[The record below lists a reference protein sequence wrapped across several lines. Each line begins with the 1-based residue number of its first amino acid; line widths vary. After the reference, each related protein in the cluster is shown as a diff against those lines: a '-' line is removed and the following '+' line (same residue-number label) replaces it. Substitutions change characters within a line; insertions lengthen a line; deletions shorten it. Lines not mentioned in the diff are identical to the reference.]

1 MDEIAL
7 HELKELFVNWRSIDD
22 ENDENIWTQ
31 KIASLMSF
39 SYLNSN
45 VFQKVMSSIGSLLH
59 SCPLQP
65 NNAIEFP
72 QTVDLDA
79 DQHFPNTSEMFI
91 ESAAYFILDPMHRIS
106 AVDGLT
112 ISSWINLRDMESN
125 SRFHVCSIG
134 TTKLFA
140 TMHVHPRKNYV
151 MARVFYQDKLVGTI
165 KWVNAFRIP
174 NKWVN
179 FVFGLCISDCRIKMM
194 FMFDSRLRTASYVC
208 QEYRIDQTSFA
219 VSFGCVAKEEKPLV
233 VYDLTSVFGFKDSA
247 ILLRSMGCARD
258 SLTNC
263 ALKTSDYS
271 FLDCLTK
278 ALFRSKTELH
288 KLFENPAVVVDKVQR
303 SLLFSINGFNF
314 HSYGL
319 SVVQRG
325 ADIEKLQGAKETLLF
340 TLTQEIQINTRC
352 AMTSHTPN
360 RLDQA
365 LQTIGYVKLF
375 IFAYALSVDRAYDAM
390 AQFEALQ
397 TLISAL
403 KRDPMAH
410 RVFLEM
416 DGPVLIARILGSKS
430 AQITDEIFALL
441 MNCVFSNLESESNG
455 KIAISSCTA
464 IVEPALLSTLASS
477 SWLWKNERFRFWPQF
492 ITLIGDSIQKPC
504 VLKQIKKFNLHQL
517 EMIHFL
523 TTLLNVLL
531 EIRVSIDCFA
541 NELLGNEE
549 NATLKLAKT
558 LNSIVRTLLGAPLN
572 LNQFTAFWHY
582 LQLSHPPA
590 DIMIDRQISGR
601 LDWIHPGSIP
611 TNSEA
616 VQFET
621 SELSEFFNQLSDKHP
636 KEKICEKMQQT
647 NSIIAVRD
655 EFVGTPKCRKNST
668 PRKKSTTTFEQKDVA
683 EEIGLF
689 DGDEIVSRYDL
700 PDDIPPHEH
709 WLVHSRAMFLELMAE
724 IVWTCEDSAMAV
736 IQLDVI
742 CWNSILVLLTNQK
755 YLRIR
760 SLIVSLLKNFLL
772 RCEEK
777 YQNSF
782 ALQHGFVFLSNEI
795 RKHQLDA
802 LTVDALFSMTCGEPV
817 TIFHGLDNQHLH
829 SIVYDK
835 FKILSLYA
843 LFTSLEQSVD
853 DSLMF
858 WSICSTLQKM
868 FSGDNAPRLAF
879 FEMGLTNSMIK
890 VLNTMCSRKDG
901 VLGYCEDFVWLC
913 LIADH
918 QKSNER
924 KVRTSS
930 TNSEGN
936 SSTETDSSIFS
947 PQLPLTVAPSTALR
961 RMLCHLLF
969 AWIDS
974 IRSVVGDPLSL
985 TNNIYGHSYGRTRDS
1000 SEFEL
1005 LYGESEWS
1013 YESINRM
1020 LNDFQFTNWFA
1031 GLDRRKGGEQAK
1043 KQQRD
1048 FASVEELSERLL
1060 FAFERTNSVFI
1071 FLRPSN
1077 KVSDEEE
1084 SLFDLH
1090 LELLHSSWKSK
1101 YNMKSD
1107 EWTYILVACKNRA
1120 VSLLGALVAFVMYPA
1135 RQKIMIKQKDM
1146 QMSAVDQSWAL
1157 IRRLRL
1163 AQLLASELPLNRLS
1177 LVGLVETNLDYQYAL
1192 KVAIHEL
1199 AFLFTKQEE
1208 VVVSEFD
1215 DDLEKLGRFLKS
1227 IQINSPLAILT
1238 PMEIAS
1244 LAKDEELLVQ
1254 LYQEKELEF
1263 HRYLQAKAAA
1273 IQSGEHA
1280 FLSVIADKATRLTCE
1295 LAEIQSPWRRK
1306 LLQWKK
1312 GMESAL
1318 AKTSETISHL
1328 MRELCHPQAVFYD
1341 HRTWP
1346 CGFALDTTENVKRE
1360 RRRLK
1365 PSYYNFPAKFLRGS
1379 NRLTDVD
1386 EGTCPLGNLLEGSL
1400 SRSALE
1406 RVEANSQIRRSLSVT
1421 LIRTAFE
1428 CSGEMVMSDSK
1439 LFFLGDIAKS
1449 TQHRRMLLDHL
1460 ISLSYAGLFVDR
1472 EAQLQTAQKMWR
1484 KGHITNFDYLMIL
1497 NKLAGRSFNDLMQ
1510 YPVFPF
1516 ILANYKSDFLDFTST
1531 QTFRDLSRPM
1541 AIQDRSMEPTYV
1553 RMYNSLV
1560 EECSRS
1566 SSEHGGFP
1574 SVHMGAYHYGS
1585 HYSNTGIVAYFMVRV
1600 LPYTNVALEYQDNN
1614 FDIPDRLF
1622 NSIQNTWRL
1631 SSSES
1636 TTDFKELIPEF
1647 FFFPEMFENRE
1658 RLELGFRQQGQ
1669 QVDGVNLPPWVPDG
1683 NARLFCLIHR
1693 QALESTVV
1701 TVGLPEWIDLIFGY
1715 KQQGEAAARAVNLFH
1730 PSTYRGRDLESEGS
1744 GDELYVNA
1752 VRTMIRTYGQMPLQ
1766 LFAAPH
1772 LPHFTASRSSLHQVQ
1787 NQLLPSVRGI
1797 RWGDFV
1803 GSPDTDDRLST
1814 APTCVFQLEENEK
1827 IDYLTALNH
1836 DGGVVCYGMLDSTT
1850 LIVKYK
1856 SDREDA
1862 LRRNFELALT
1872 AAISW
1877 RFPDR
1882 ILRIKLIQIDDSLWV
1897 NLLDL
1902 RSLTVTKIAFSP
1914 SNDTL
1919 YIGFTN
1925 GLIRVYTLTYRPE
1938 TSELFAHKST
1948 ISSLNISDNFHVLL
1962 STSLDSNICLWDTN
1976 RLEFVRRLEPTQ
1988 PVKPVDEVVTLSCI
2002 SSISCEIALVFE
2014 SEIGSRVSL
2023 YTVNGDVIGNHREDQ
2038 KITSIAMTGIDE
2050 GTGVN
2055 CIFLGLERSGIRV
2068 LEMWTLST
2076 IRLISGPDF
2085 YQSPVVREQDEDL
2098 ENISGSLHTLKNMSH
2113 QIGNELQDQS
2123 DLLDDLES
2131 TMHRTENRMDGRF
2144 GNQFE
2149 TFLGTLNFAKELNR
2163 TLVLPPFLEYPFGS
2177 TVANIVAFKSVFDV
2191 EPILE
2196 FHRVVTMDEF
2206 MKTLANEIWP
2216 EKERKVLCWAPRE
2229 SYKTEN
2235 SGKSCHAKEGNPY
2248 GPFWNHFSVDFVD
2261 DLYFGQIGYDV
2272 SNPQVVRQWKAKYP
2286 STSFP
2291 VLAFSSAPVDFPIL
2305 PNNRHIQRYFRWS
2318 KHIRDEAEEF
2328 VKLHLRRP
2336 FIGIH
2341 LRNGENACK
2350 HIDSY
2355 EHFFASAQC
2364 TGDDFEFGRPSKEL
2378 CFPSQ
2383 DQVIED
2389 IGEEIRRHDAKSVY
2403 VSSDNDFMLG
2413 TFHQS
2418 FNKTIGF
2425 RKLRNDNPYL
2435 SLAILDLADHLIAN
2449 CVSTF
2454 SGFAVRQRRFGL
2466 NQQYRSH
2473 SFFGFRETP
2482 VKKIEAKV
2490 DVKETTLR
2498 DEL

>member
-1 MDEIAL
+1 
-7 HELKELFVNWRSIDD
+7 
-22 ENDENIWTQ
+22 
-31 KIASLMSF
+31 
-39 SYLNSN
+39 
-45 VFQKVMSSIGSLLH
+45 
-59 SCPLQP
+59 
-65 NNAIEFP
+65 
-72 QTVDLDA
+72 
-79 DQHFPNTSEMFI
+79 MFI
-91 ESAAYFILDPMHRIS
+91 ESAAYFILDPMHRIT

-112 ISSWINLRDMESN
+112 ISSWINLRDTE
-125 SRFHVCSIG
+125 
-134 TTKLFA
+134 
-140 TMHVHPRKNYV
+140 
-151 MARVFYQDKLVGTI
+151 
-165 KWVNAFRIP
+165 
-174 NKWVN
+174 
-179 FVFGLCISDCRIKMM
+179 

-208 QEYRIDQTSFA
+208 QEYRVDQTSFA
-219 VSFGCVAKEEKPLV
+219 VSFGCVSKENNPVV
-233 VYDLTSVFGFKDSA
+233 VYDLTSVFGFKGILSTDSA

-278 ALFRSKTELH
+278 ALFRSKAELH

-303 SLLFSINGFNF
+303 SLLFSVNGFNF

-340 TLTQEIQINTRC
+340 TSTQEIQINARC
-352 AMTSHTPN
+352 AMISHTPN
-360 RLDQA
+360 RLDQS

-375 IFAYALSVDRAYDAM
+375 IFCLRTDRAYDAM

-477 SWLWKNERFRFWPQF
+477 SWLWKSERFRFWPQF

-517 EMIHFL
+517 EMVHFL

-531 EIRVSIDCFA
+531 EIRVSVDCFA
-541 NELLGNEE
+541 NELIGNEE

-601 LDWIHPGSIP
+601 LDWIQPDSIP
-611 TNSEA
+611 TSSEA

-621 SELSEFFNQLSDKHP
+621 SQLSEFFNHLSDKHP
-636 KEKICEKMQQT
+636 KERICEKMQQT

-668 PRKKSTTTFEQKDVA
+668 PRKKVRSTTTFEQKDVA

-689 DGDEIVSRYDL
+689 DGDEIVSRYEL
-700 PDDIPPHEH
+700 PDDIPPNEH
-709 WLVHSRAMFLELMAE
+709 WLVHLRAMFLELMAE

-760 SLIVSLLKNFLL
+760 SLIVALLKNFLL

-777 YQNSF
+777 HQTSF

-802 LTVDALFSMTCGEPV
+802 LTVDAIFSMTCGEPV

-843 LFTSLEQSVD
+843 LFTLLEQSVD

-868 FSGDNAPRLAF
+868 FSGENAPRLAF

-890 VLNTMCSRKDG
+890 VLKTMCSRKDG
-901 VLGYCEDFVWLC
+901 KLLNGPIFPLLDCWISFSRSIIQLSVPYKDRRVLGYCEDFVWLC

-918 QKSNER
+918 QKSTER
-924 KVRTSS
+924 KARTSS
-930 TNSEGN
+930 TNSDGN

-947 PQLPLTVAPSTALR
+947 PQLPLAVAPSTALR

-974 IRSVVGDPLSL
+974 IRSVVGDPLSS
-985 TNNIYGHSYGRTRDS
+985 TNNSYGHSYGRTS
-1000 SEFEL
+1000 
-1005 LYGESEWS
+1005 
-1013 YESINRM
+1013 
-1020 LNDFQFTNWFA
+1020 
-1031 GLDRRKGGEQAK
+1031 LDRRKGGEQTK

-1135 RQKIMIKQKDM
+1135 RQKIMIKQKDV
-1146 QMSAVDQSWAL
+1146 QMSAVDQNWAL

-1199 AFLFTKQEE
+1199 AFLFTKQDE
-1208 VVVSEFD
+1208 VVISEFD

-1254 LYQEKELEF
+1254 LYQEKELDF
-1263 HRYLQAKAAA
+1263 HRYLQAKSAA

-1328 MRELCHPQAVFYD
+1328 MVCVSLIMRELCHPQGVFYD

-1449 TQHRRMLLDHL
+1449 TQKGKTLAPVSYAWAFEQIREIHNRFYLLKDNALELFTTTGDAFLVVFADAEHRRMLLEHL
-1460 ISLSYAGLFVDR
+1460 TSLNYAGLFVDR

-1484 KGHITNFDYLMIL
+1484 KGQITNFDYLMIL

-1516 ILANYKSDFLDFTST
+1516 ILANYRSDFLDFTST

-1693 QALESTVV
+1693 QALESMVV
-1701 TVGLPEWIDLIFGY
+1701 TAGLPEWIDLIFGY

-1772 LPHFTASRSSLHQVQ
+1772 LPHFTASRLSLHQVQ

-1827 IDYLTALNH
+1827 IDHLTALNH
-1836 DGGVVCYGMLDSTT
+1836 DGGVVCYGMLESTT

-1938 TSELFAHKST
+1938 TKQWKISVKSELFAHKST

-1988 PVKPVDEVVTLSCI
+1988 PVKPVDEIVTLSCI
-2002 SSISCEIALVFE
+2002 SSISCDIALVFE
-2014 SEIGSRVSL
+2014 SELGSRVSL
-2023 YTVNGDVIGNHREDQ
+2023 YTVNGDVIGSHREDQ

-2085 YQSPVVREQDEDL
+2085 YQSPVVSMHFTNESRRL
-2098 ENISGSLHTLKNMSH
+2098 YAAL
-2113 QIGNELQDQS
+2113 GN
-2123 DLLDDLES
+2123 
-2131 TMHRTENRMDGRF
+2131 
-2144 GNQFE
+2144 
-2149 TFLGTLNFAKELNR
+2149 
-2163 TLVLPPFLEYPFGS
+2163 
-2177 TVANIVAFKSVFDV
+2177 
-2191 EPILE
+2191 
-2196 FHRVVTMDEF
+2196 HRVV
-2206 MKTLANEIWP
+2206 
-2216 EKERKVLCWAPRE
+2216 LCWQT
-2229 SYKTEN
+2229 SSLN
-2235 SGKSCHAKEGNPY
+2235 KSKLPPVFKMLNP
-2248 GPFWNHFSVDFVD
+2248 F
-2261 DLYFGQIGYDV
+2261 L
-2272 SNPQVVRQWKAKYP
+2272 
-2286 STSFP
+2286 
-2291 VLAFSSAPVDFPIL
+2291 
-2305 PNNRHIQRYFRWS
+2305 
-2318 KHIRDEAEEF
+2318 
-2328 VKLHLRRP
+2328 
-2336 FIGIH
+2336 
-2341 LRNGENACK
+2341 
-2350 HIDSY
+2350 
-2355 EHFFASAQC
+2355 
-2364 TGDDFEFGRPSKEL
+2364 
-2378 CFPSQ
+2378 
-2383 DQVIED
+2383 
-2389 IGEEIRRHDAKSVY
+2389 
-2403 VSSDNDFMLG
+2403 
-2413 TFHQS
+2413 
-2418 FNKTIGF
+2418 
-2425 RKLRNDNPYL
+2425 
-2435 SLAILDLADHLIAN
+2435 
-2449 CVSTF
+2449 
-2454 SGFAVRQRRFGL
+2454 
-2466 NQQYRSH
+2466 
-2473 SFFGFRETP
+2473 
-2482 VKKIEAKV
+2482 
-2490 DVKETTLR
+2490 
-2498 DEL
+2498 